1 MNKSDY
7 KKFAESF
14 GAAWDFHK
22 PLSERA
28 IAVAFRQLSA
38 YPLAIIL
45 GAIDAHMTDSQRGQ
59 FPPKPADLIA
69 QIERHTPQQQRI
81 GADEAWALMPTSEDQ
96 SIVWTTE
103 MAEAWAVASPLLEA
117 GDRIGARMAFKGAY
131 ERLCEQNRAQGRP
144 VVWELSRGWSGQ
156 DVEDVVREAL
166 RLGQLSQDQAA
177 GYVAAI
183 EYRQPVNVAGLL
195 AGAETPR
202 AKGAALEFVAKL
214 KKMLNPEPVQV
225 DWDQVH
231 GELAEMERRM
241 SAKTASKAL
250 ESHQGAQNS
259 ETDTDNGYDR
269 IGA

>member
-7 KKFAESF
+7 KKFSETF

-69 QIERHTPQQQRI
+69 QIERHVPQQQRL

-96 SIVWTTE
+96 SIVWSTE
-103 MAEAWAVASPLLEA
+103 MAEAWAVASPLLDD

-144 VVWELSRGWSGQ
+144 VVWELSRGWSGRDVQ
-156 DVEDVVREAL
+156 DVVSEAV
-166 RLGQLSQDQAA
+166 RLGRLSQDQAVRYLTA
-177 GYVAAI
+177 V
-183 EYRQPVNVAGLL
+183 EYQQPVSVVGLL
-195 AGAETPR
+195 ANAKTPQ
-202 AKGAALEFVAKL
+202 AKGAALEFVASL
-214 KKMLNPEPVQV
+214 KKMLNPESIPV
-225 DWDQVH
+225 DWDKVH
-231 GELAEMERRM
+231 GELEEMERRM
-241 SAKTASKAL
+241 DAKTAGKAL
-250 ESHQGAQNS
+250 ESPQGAQNS
-259 ETDTDNGYDR
+259 ETDMDEW
-269 IGA
+269 I